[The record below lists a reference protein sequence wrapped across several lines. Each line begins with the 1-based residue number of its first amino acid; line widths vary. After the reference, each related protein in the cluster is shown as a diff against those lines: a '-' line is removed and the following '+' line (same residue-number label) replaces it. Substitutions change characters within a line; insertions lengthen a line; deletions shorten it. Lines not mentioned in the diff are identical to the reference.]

1 MQLQVLVLK
10 KLDFSQLIL
19 AKGTTFWQ
27 FAKAQSVIE
36 IVKRNEDKTTV
47 MKLLNN
53 VKYIKEYRLD
63 KFKTDLQRLVDK
75 TLVKGD
81 TWFLVNN

>member
-1 MQLQVLVLK
+1 
-10 KLDFSQLIL
+10 
-19 AKGTTFWQ
+19 
-27 FAKAQSVIE
+27 
-36 IVKRNEDKTTV
+36 

-53 VKYIKEYRLD
+53 VKYIKEYRLA